1 MQETDSNLILPFAVI
16 ERESGSAE
24 EFPFDMTLA
33 TILADVEKQREK
45 AGMLRKR
52 EEGLEFASLLYW
64 PIIVAPWREGR
75 NLVFDGMGVWSYVF
89 AQGKIPDAAKFGAE
103 LDRIRDADALTQHLT
118 ARASTFDAF
127 ANLENHPIMGLF
139 IHEEFMRDILAHLA
153 LAKPRP
159 VRGNPVLEPRL
170 SPAHARMA
178 IQRMRGIVDAML
190 KDRDALGVAAKSAER
205 ALDDARRDLAAKREA
220 TTRAYGAKIDAIRP
234 DVQA

>member
-1 MQETDSNLILPFAVI
+1 MRRHGPRPKSLCEAPGDAATLEGWGDMQETDSNLILPFAVI

-89 AQGKIPDAAKFGAE
+89 AQGKIPDAAKSASFFRTIAWRSRSFGC
-103 LDRIRDADALTQHLT
+103 IADH
-118 ARASTFDAF
+118 RASRSRSRRTTFAWTSGRIASIF
-127 ANLENHPIMGLF
+127 AP
-139 IHEEFMRDILAHLA
+139 
-153 LAKPRP
+153 
-159 VRGNPVLEPRL
+159 
-170 SPAHARMA
+170 
-178 IQRMRGIVDAML
+178 
-190 KDRDALGVAAKSAER
+190 
-205 ALDDARRDLAAKREA
+205 
-220 TTRAYGAKIDAIRP
+220 
-234 DVQA
+234 